1 VSVGGF
7 IKDTGSTL
15 VALAGLGVAYV
26 NSRQPGRE
34 ARHHARVETLY
45 QDMLDTLQHRLN
57 VVMKQAGIGEIGSLP
72 MRDPEA
78 YQVTRARIR
87 LYASGPVTE
96 SWDKVHLQLTALE
109 LGQAQSQ
116 LKLTMLHMNSVEA
129 AIGELAELMRRD
141 LGVPDMPLRTRTW
154 SWVRRGWYFVSFG
167 QRRAIKAMRSRQ
179 SENQE

>member
-1 VSVGGF
+1 MNVGDF

-57 VVMKQAGIGEIGSLP
+57 VLMKQARIGEIGSLP
-72 MRDPEA
+72 VRDPKS

-96 SWDKVHLQLTALE
+96 SWDKVHLQLKALE
-109 LGQAQSQ
+109 LEQPEGQ
-116 LKLTMLHMNSVEA
+116 LKFTMLNVMAVEA

-141 LGVPDMPLRTRTW
+141 LGVPDVPLRTRIW
-154 SWVRRGWYFVSFG
+154 LRVRRGFWVVSG
-167 QRRAIKAMRSRQ
+167 GRRREVKALRAAESQNR
-179 SENQE
+179 

>member
-1 VSVGGF
+1 MNAGDF
-7 IKDTGSTL
+7 IKDAGSTL

-26 NSRQPGRE
+26 NSRQPARE

-57 VVMKQAGIGEIGSLP
+57 VLMEQAGIDEIGSLP
-72 MRDPEA
+72 VRDPKS

-96 SWDKVHLQLTALE
+96 SWDKAHLQLKALE
-109 LGQAQSQ
+109 LGQSKDQ
-116 LKLTMLHMNSVEA
+116 LKVTMLNVMAVES

-141 LGVPDMPLRTRTW
+141 LGVPDVRLRTRIW
-154 SWVRRGWYFVSFG
+154 LRA
-167 QRRAIKAMRSRQ
+167 RRAYWVISGGRRREIKALRSAK
-179 SENQE
+179 SENP